1 MIMEAV
7 LNRIMEM
14 ANQRF
19 LSVNRMRH
27 HTR

>member
-7 LNRIMEM
+7 LNRIMEV

-19 LSVNRMRH
+19 LSVNRMRRH
-27 HTR
+27 VR

>member
-7 LNRIMEM
+7 LNRIMEV

-27 HTR
+27 HAR